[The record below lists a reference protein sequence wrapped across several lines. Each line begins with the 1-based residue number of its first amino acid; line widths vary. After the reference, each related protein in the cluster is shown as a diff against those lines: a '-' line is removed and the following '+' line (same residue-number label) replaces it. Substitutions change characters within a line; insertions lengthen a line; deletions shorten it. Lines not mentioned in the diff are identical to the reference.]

1 MSTSKILVSEREICL
16 WFIAARL
23 PVKEISYNEK
33 RPGTETKDSTA
44 LTHVLL
50 LFFLSFFL
58 SFLLFWKSK
67 GLEELVSKS
76 TLFPKKLYIT
86 VKVVQLFSFGWRCS
100 EEAILLTFTHLTVH
114 FLILFLESE
123 VWKSYQK
130 HL

>member
-58 SFLLFWKSK
+58 FYSFGNRKDWKSW
-67 GLEELVSKS
+67 S
-76 TLFPKKLYIT
+76 
-86 VKVVQLFSFGWRCS
+86 VKALCFQRNSIS
-100 EEAILLTFTHLTVH
+100 
-114 FLILFLESE
+114 
-123 VWKSYQK
+123 Q
-130 HL
+130 